1 MPGSNVTTGSNVTMN
16 TSSTQVLGN
25 TYAGSHTG
33 NNMMEGHQD
42 LKDFFEN
49 TINRLVHQGIQ
60 VTGPNSNDTDRD
72 TISRR
77 LLEVLE
83 RQTGPTS
90 DASTGLN
97 GDDSTGNTKED
108 ASLQRHKELLT
119 RLNDVLAAMESQA
132 QPNGPFMECI
142 RTAVKS
148 QTSMRRNHDDEG
160 DNLADRFEDATS
172 PAREDVG
179 EEPSGSETALSP
191 SQDEKN
197 RIVRETL
204 LGGKKVQEIIESLN
218 LNIGNPLSA
227 WVIDHFENILLLIRD
242 LEAGTIKCPQV
253 DTQGLQTLVRQHP
266 NEKLVDIMGPT
277 MYMFEE
283 CFVSVAYNDTGRFSE
298 DGDEVRAQ
306 VLGEQRFPFTVQT
319 ELQLVYNDEDESEAI
334 IAVQSMTSSQATK
347 ALAFL
352 VETISTEPNLKK
364 LIVNGTESKLCIPP
378 NVLRICSSS
387 SFILHLHDCNPTH
400 HQLQALSN
408 STCPL
413 IFDKCLID
421 DIEDRL
427 FSGQRL
433 KVAFTQC
440 CPKFPVLANFIAA
453 GKLTCL
459 IFHKIDV
466 LNMYKG
472 SDIRAAANL
481 AVKDLNALVNVASIA
496 TDGLKACDVCCSELY
511 AGKESLKEY
520 LDSPRAWVPDISLDT
535 ITELG
540 SLERLSV
547 RTATLLFQDA
557 KGRII
562 CLEPCGTQIRF
573 TNYGG
578 KNAIFTLPVGTV
590 QESSGGTTAKL
601 LPDGNIEYSFGV
613 TALVPVSA
621 TELKIW

>member
-1 MPGSNVTTGSNVTMN
+1 MFLLIHLFFILLFLQLPSIPPQVLGSTPSAPTASAPTLAATNGGAIVALTNPNEFLQHLLRSSPHVTVNCNMPGSNVTT
-16 TSSTQVLGN
+16 
-25 TYAGSHTG
+25 YAGSHTV

-83 RQTGPTS
+83 RQTGPTG

-119 RLNDVLAAMESQA
+119 RLNDVLAAIESQA

-148 QTSMRRNHDDEG
+148 QTSMRRNH
-160 DNLADRFEDATS
+160 
-172 PAREDVG
+172 
-179 EEPSGSETALSP
+179 
-191 SQDEKN
+191 
-197 RIVRETL
+197 
-204 LGGKKVQEIIESLN
+204 
-218 LNIGNPLSA
+218 
-227 WVIDHFENILLLIRD
+227 
-242 LEAGTIKCPQV
+242 
-253 DTQGLQTLVRQHP
+253 
-266 NEKLVDIMGPT
+266 
-277 MYMFEE
+277 
-283 CFVSVAYNDTGRFSE
+283 
-298 DGDEVRAQ
+298 
-306 VLGEQRFPFTVQT
+306 
-319 ELQLVYNDEDESEAI
+319 
-334 IAVQSMTSSQATK
+334 
-347 ALAFL
+347 
-352 VETISTEPNLKK
+352 
-364 LIVNGTESKLCIPP
+364 
-378 NVLRICSSS
+378 
-387 SFILHLHDCNPTH
+387 
-400 HQLQALSN
+400 
-408 STCPL
+408 
-413 IFDKCLID
+413 
-421 DIEDRL
+421 
-427 FSGQRL
+427 
-433 KVAFTQC
+433 
-440 CPKFPVLANFIAA
+440 
-453 GKLTCL
+453 
-459 IFHKIDV
+459 
-466 LNMYKG
+466 
-472 SDIRAAANL
+472 
-481 AVKDLNALVNVASIA
+481 
-496 TDGLKACDVCCSELY
+496 
-511 AGKESLKEY
+511 

-547 RTATLLFQDA
+547 PTATLLFQDA
-557 KGRII
+557 KGRTI

-621 TELKIW
+621 TERKIWCKKCAKGTACDHHQIP

>member
-1 MPGSNVTTGSNVTMN
+1 MFLLIHLFFILLFLQLPSIPPQVLGSTPSAPTASAPTLAATNGGAIVDFTNPNEFLQHLLRSSPHVTVNCNMPGSNVTMN

-25 TYAGSHTG
+25 TYAGSHTV

-83 RQTGPTS
+83 RQTGPTG

-119 RLNDVLAAMESQA
+119 RLNDVLAAIESQA

-148 QTSMRRNHDDEG
+148 QTSMRRNH
-160 DNLADRFEDATS
+160 
-172 PAREDVG
+172 
-179 EEPSGSETALSP
+179 
-191 SQDEKN
+191 
-197 RIVRETL
+197 
-204 LGGKKVQEIIESLN
+204 
-218 LNIGNPLSA
+218 
-227 WVIDHFENILLLIRD
+227 
-242 LEAGTIKCPQV
+242 
-253 DTQGLQTLVRQHP
+253 
-266 NEKLVDIMGPT
+266 
-277 MYMFEE
+277 
-283 CFVSVAYNDTGRFSE
+283 
-298 DGDEVRAQ
+298 
-306 VLGEQRFPFTVQT
+306 
-319 ELQLVYNDEDESEAI
+319 
-334 IAVQSMTSSQATK
+334 
-347 ALAFL
+347 
-352 VETISTEPNLKK
+352 
-364 LIVNGTESKLCIPP
+364 
-378 NVLRICSSS
+378 
-387 SFILHLHDCNPTH
+387 
-400 HQLQALSN
+400 
-408 STCPL
+408 
-413 IFDKCLID
+413 
-421 DIEDRL
+421 
-427 FSGQRL
+427 
-433 KVAFTQC
+433 
-440 CPKFPVLANFIAA
+440 
-453 GKLTCL
+453 
-459 IFHKIDV
+459 
-466 LNMYKG
+466 
-472 SDIRAAANL
+472 
-481 AVKDLNALVNVASIA
+481 
-496 TDGLKACDVCCSELY
+496 
-511 AGKESLKEY
+511 

-547 RTATLLFQDA
+547 PTATLLFQDA
-557 KGRII
+557 KGRTI

-621 TELKIW
+621 TERKIWCKKCAKGTACDHHQIP